1 MLRETKISS
10 MKEKYQRF
18 MKETGVGFVATV
30 WKDVQEKK
38 TTSKLD
44 INVKAS

>member
-1 MLRETKISS
+1 MLRGTKIVNG
-10 MKEKYQRF
+10 KDKYQRF
-18 MKETGVGFVATV
+18 MKETGVGFVVAV

-38 TTSKLD
+38 KTSKLD